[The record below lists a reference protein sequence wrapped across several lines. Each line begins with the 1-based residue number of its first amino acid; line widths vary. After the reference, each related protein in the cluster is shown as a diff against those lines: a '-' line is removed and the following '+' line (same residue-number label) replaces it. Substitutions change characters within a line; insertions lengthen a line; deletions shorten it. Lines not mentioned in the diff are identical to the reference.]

1 MPQPAMN
8 QLPAPSSA
16 VGSPR
21 GRDATDW
28 TGLAARLKRYAL
40 ALTRDV
46 HEADDLAQQTLAA
59 MLLKGE
65 GAQDPEAY
73 AITAATRLWISQQR
87 SLRRSVQ
94 RLARIAAERAGVL
107 DTSPRSA
114 SEADEDRAALDH
126 AIQSLPPV
134 QRAVFVL
141 RVVEELDYAGIA
153 AAMECDVG
161 TVRSNL
167 HLARTRLRQTLADL
181 NPAARPEKN
190 DQQERSGAR

>member
-1 MPQPAMN
+1 MN
-8 QLPAPSSA
+8 QLPAQSSA

-46 HEADDLAQQTLAA
+46 HQADDLAQQTLAA
-59 MLLKGE
+59 MLLKGD
-65 GAQDPEAY
+65 GARDPEAY

-114 SEADEDRAALDH
+114 SETDEDRAALDR

-161 TVRSNL
+161 AVRSNL
-167 HLARTRLRQTLADL
+167 HLARSRLRQTLADL
-181 NPAARPEKN
+181 NPATRPEQN
-190 DQQERSGAR
+190 DQPERSGAR